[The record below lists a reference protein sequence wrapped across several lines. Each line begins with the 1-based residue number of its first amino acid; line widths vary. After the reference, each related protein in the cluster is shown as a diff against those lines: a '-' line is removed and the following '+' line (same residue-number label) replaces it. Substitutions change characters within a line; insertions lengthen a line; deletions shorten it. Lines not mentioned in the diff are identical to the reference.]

1 MAQLSIE
8 VLFCIRQANNSSV
21 MELVPFQNNCC
32 QTQTMADTREG
43 ALSGILLLYATTD
56 MIGLRLYP

>member
-1 MAQLSIE
+1 MAPLSIE
-8 VLFCIRQANNSSV
+8 VLFCIRQANSSAV
-21 MELVPFQNNCC
+21 ELVPFQNNCC
-32 QTQTMADTREG
+32 HTQTMADTREG